1 MPTDVTTVR
10 SQKPFNVYWN
20 VPTMQCQSKKI
31 PFNNLYEKYG
41 IIQNANDSFRG
52 EKVAILYD
60 PGLFPALL
68 KNETSGK
75 FKFRNGGVPQ
85 EGNIT
90 SHLDAFRSTVEK
102 SIPDEKFDVFN
113 FWDETNVHARINV
126 EEICVRTAPYGSPW
140 SLPTTVDYDLIC
152 VVSYVTCVV
161 WTGDGRVFFYNPT
174 ANSSVWERPP
184 QLVGRADVD
193 KAVSQP
199 PIDLQD
205 VSVQIEKKLHWWW
218 PNTWLQEEAKDR
230 FEEAARQFMQST
242 VSVAKQLRPRARWGY
257 YGFPYCFNVA
267 TNNPGEA
274 CPANVVREN
283 NQIKWLWSESTALY
297 PSIYSS
303 VNLTSKQL
311 TWLVRGRVSEAARVK
326 FGGGGT
332 PILPYF
338 WFRYRDAGFMTE
350 QDLDTVL
357 KTLYK
362 SEASGFIIWGSS
374 NDVNT
379 VNKCN
384 KLQEYVNKTLG
395 PAIAKYVKY
404 GIRLEDE
411 TTTITSETITENE
424 IIGTTINYLS
434 NGSIDAFPSNVTS
447 QDSVTNSN
455 KTININF
462 DNVEIQIDPF
472 KFIPQGTYEGNI
484 VQEVE
489 DELNKISEYNISDI
503 TVDDIKEIDN
513 KDDKYDL
520 IEIFMNLMNPKSN
533 TDIKKDNSTNYT
545 SIPFL
550 AYFTM
555 PNNTEVNI
563 NKNDLNDENLVTI
576 LDDVTTEYTP
586 SVTYKDNDYN
596 EVNTILYEL
605 NNLVAKKETFNNE
618 NYTNTEQTTQ
628 EILTELETKEESI
641 NNYETSVLFSTTE
654 SQIYSTTEL
663 NTEENIFDTTKYIE
677 TTKDNENIEIYTET
691 EISDK
696 TEITEKL
703 DEYTGTSTD
712 FTTELPTSGLN
723 LEVTD
728 GYIKYSTNTVYE
740 NLLEKSPTEP
750 LDTYDEITEI
760 LEDSENKIS
769 KNTNNE
775 ELEYNYTDYSLPST
789 IPDKVVVYIL

>member
-1 MPTDVTTVR
+1 MLFFVFIILPGYLSVKCDDASNYYVIEMPTDVTTVR

-20 VPTMQCQSKKI
+20 VPTMQCKSKKI

-41 IIQNANDSFRG
+41 IIQNANDSFLG

-102 SIPDEKFDVFN
+102 SIPDEKFDGIGIIDFESWRPVFRQN
-113 FWDETNVHARINV
+113 FGVLV
-126 EEICVRTAPYGSPW
+126 PY
-140 SLPTTVDYDLIC
+140 
-152 VVSYVTCVV
+152 
-161 WTGDGRVFFYNPT
+161 
-174 ANSSVWERPP
+174 
-184 QLVGRADVD
+184 
-193 KAVSQP
+193 K
-199 PIDLQD
+199 D

-326 FGGGGT
+326 GGGGGGGGGA

-434 NGSIDAFPSNVTS
+434 NGSIDVFPSNVTS

-455 KTININF
+455 KTINIKL

-472 KFIPQGTYEGNI
+472 KFVPQGTYEGNI

-489 DELNKISEYNISDI
+489 DELNKKSEYNISDN

-513 KDDKYDL
+513 KDHKYDL

-533 TDIKKDNSTNYT
+533 TDIKKDNLTSYT

-555 PNNTEVNI
+555 PNNTEVNV
-563 NKNDLNDENLVTI
+563 NKNNLNDENLVTI

-618 NYTNTEQTTQ
+618 NYIKTEQTTQ
-628 EILTELETKEESI
+628 EILTELETTQESI
-641 NNYETSVLFSTTE
+641 KNYETSVLFSTTE
-654 SQIYSTTEL
+654 SQTYSTTEL
-663 NTEENIFDTTKYIE
+663 NTEENIFDTTTYIE
-677 TTKDNENIEIYTET
+677 TTKDNENIEIYTES

-703 DEYTGTSTD
+703 DEYTETSTD

-740 NLLEKSPTEP
+740 NLLEKSTKEP

-775 ELEYNYTDYSLPST
+775 LEYNYTDYSLPST
-789 IPDKVVVYIL
+789 IPDKVSPSNEACRQKDKYVVDHVSLDVTQAHTTLQSTKTLQV